1 MALIADESG
10 QRTEAP
16 TPLRLEEARRQGRVA
31 RSGDLV
37 SAALLLGGLAV
48 LAVAGGGL
56 MESLKAFTASS
67 LSAASIN
74 ADPLAPLGKL
84 GGLVGPLAPVLIIPM
99 IVAIAANFMQ
109 VGPLVSAAVVRPDLA
124 RVSPAAGLRRLMSL
138 RPVVRLAM
146 AMAKIALVAGI
157 CVATIRPALG
167 AIVSTALAGPS
178 GLMTTFGSLAV
189 PLGLRIAA
197 ALGVLAVADWLYQ
210 RWQHRQDLRITRRQW
225 LDDLRRMEGDPQI
238 SSRLRQRAR
247 QLASQRLAVDMPNA
261 SLVLVGAGGLAVA
274 LQYAPAMEAP
284 RVIGRG
290 QEYLAARIRHLARM
304 HHVRI
309 VEDAELTGRIFSQ
322 CRVGDEIPER
332 LYESIAELLAGRQ
345 SEAEN

>member
-1 MALIADESG
+1 
-10 QRTEAP
+10 
-16 TPLRLEEARRQGRVA
+16 
-31 RSGDLV
+31 
-37 SAALLLGGLAV
+37 
-48 LAVAGGGL
+48 
-56 MESLKAFTASS
+56 
-67 LSAASIN
+67 
-74 ADPLAPLGKL
+74 
-84 GGLVGPLAPVLIIPM
+84 
-99 IVAIAANFMQ
+99 
-109 VGPLVSAAVVRPDLA
+109 
-124 RVSPAAGLRRLMSL
+124 MSL